1 MLWQGAAWCP
11 MGSDE
16 QAEVSMSMGLA
27 EASEVLVAP
36 GGHHHQ
42 FHLFLMREVKSRMWI
57 GCGGMTLEIVEHG
70 HPTMDRLTFIPKHQP
85 FCALNV
91 QMQITR
97 MGEPWRAL
105 WLKVGPSV
113 ERSG

>member
-1 MLWQGAAWCP
+1 
-11 MGSDE
+11 
-16 QAEVSMSMGLA
+16 MSMGLA